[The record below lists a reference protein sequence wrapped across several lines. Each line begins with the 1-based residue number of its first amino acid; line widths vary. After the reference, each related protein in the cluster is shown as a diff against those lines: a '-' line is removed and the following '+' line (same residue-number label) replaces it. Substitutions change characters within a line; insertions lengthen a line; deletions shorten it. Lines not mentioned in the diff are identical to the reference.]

1 MASKNLAICDV
12 GQDMELTMGDQGRV
26 SVVCES
32 LEAYKKLVYVDV
44 SGLSWLHLQV
54 NYLLRFHL

>member
-1 MASKNLAICDV
+1 M
-12 GQDMELTMGDQGRV
+12 

-32 LEAYKKLVYVDV
+32 LEAYKKLVHVDV
-44 SGLSWLHLQV
+44 SGLNWLHLQI

>member
-1 MASKNLAICDV
+1 MLDRIWSRQW
-12 GQDMELTMGDQGRV
+12 GYQGRV
-26 SVVCES
+26 FVVCES
-32 LEAYKKLVYVDV
+32 LEAYKKLVHVDV

>member
-1 MASKNLAICDV
+1 M
-12 GQDMELTMGDQGRV
+12 

-32 LEAYKKLVYVDV
+32 LEAYKKLVHVDV

-54 NYLLRFHL
+54 FASISSLIVVIMVSLNELIGLRFTLE

>member
-1 MASKNLAICDV
+1 M
-12 GQDMELTMGDQGRV
+12 

-32 LEAYKKLVYVDV
+32 LEAYKQLVHVDV
-44 SGLSWLHLQV
+44 SGLSWSHLQAQV